1 MLYCCECNKKINTS
15 NTIFRCFDSTVC
27 SRTCQLNRCFN
38 IEKIDKKYS
47 KFDKWYKKQAFLINP
62 DFTSTEIKS
71 LPSFLPL
78 YVKSKSDLKKTASFY
93 LNKINDS
100 EDKLKNKEERENLPL
115 EQNEIQLKNNIKL
128 EETIDNLKLLS
139 TNYYDNSCNIIDT
152 SYNIVSNGFV
162 KIYDY
167 LFHY

>member
-15 NTIFRCFDSTVC
+15 TTIFRCFDATVC
-27 SRTCQLNRCFN
+27 SKTCQLNRCFN

-47 KFDKWYKKQAFLINP
+47 KFDKWYKKQTFLINP
-62 DFTSTEIKS
+62 KFTSTEIKS

-78 YVKSKSDLKKTASFY
+78 YVNSRSDLKKTASFY

-100 EDKLKNKEERENLPL
+100 EYEFKKEEDNDKNL
-115 EQNEIQLKNNIKL
+115 Q
-128 EETIDNLKLLS
+128 ETIDNLKILS
-139 TNYYDNSCNIIDT
+139 TNYYDKSCSIIDTSYNIIDT
-152 SYNIVSNGFV
+152 SYNMVSNGFL

-167 LFHY
+167 LFDI